1 MQDVENYDP
10 ILNPVLN
17 RELRRTGGRVLITLG
32 DQDIDLSPSFTIF
45 LSTRDPTVEVAP
57 DLCSRVTFVNFTVT
71 RSSLQSQCL
80 NQVLKAERPDFDERR
95 SDLLKLQ
102 GNAHFMHFSTLQVC
116 MLLYDVI
123 VTGEYQQR
131 LRHLE
136 KSLLDAL
143 NDVKDIL
150 DDDSIITHLE
160 KLKKEAADIARKV
173 EETDHVMAEVE
184 RVSQQYEPVAQSC
197 SSICFTLEALNQV
210 TPRTIY
216 MYSTCTCTFQCV
228 VFLLTS
234 F

>member
-1 MQDVENYDP
+1 
-10 ILNPVLN
+10 
-17 RELRRTGGRVLITLG
+17 
-32 DQDIDLSPSFTIF
+32 
-45 LSTRDPTVEVAP
+45 
-57 DLCSRVTFVNFTVT
+57 
-71 RSSLQSQCL
+71 
-80 NQVLKAERPDFDERR
+80 
-95 SDLLKLQ
+95 
-102 GNAHFMHFSTLQVC
+102 MHFPLPQ
-116 MLLYDVI
+116 LIHDDVA
-123 VTGEYQQR
+123 GEYQQR

-143 NDVKDIL
+143 NDVKGRIL